1 MLSKLSP
8 DPTVQGATQKVSA
21 IRHFLALDRFYKIKN
36 RPCNTRDSRDR
47 HDFAKLVGESCSVCI
62 GYYTTNFYHPLK
74 DHDGDYGV
82 GSNFYSAGQISKSL
96 ENTAENYIYPK
107 RGNIPLLTIQNGV
120 LIQNIDY
127 YPNFN
132 NYVQNDGEKVALI
145 LWLLRKEKFE
155 VETITIDLLKQAI
168 CNNFTQNMVELLLP
182 SDLSFEA
189 QLSKYPLDTQES
201 IFDVSTKDID
211 NLFKDEISKLEN
223 KDMKSGLQSIYFGC
237 PGCGKSYKVKTDLL
251 LDVSEDRIFRTTFH
265 PDTDY
270 SSFVGAYKPAMNGQ
284 NIEYRFVPQV
294 FTNAYVKAWSNPSES
309 VYLVIE
315 EINRGNCAQIFG
327 DLFQLLDRKNGI
339 SEYPIAADADLKV
352 YLKDALGED
361 NEGIANGKLK
371 LPANLNI
378 IATMN
383 TSDQSL
389 FPMDSAFKRRWNWH
403 YVPINYSEKIDS
415 GNFVIS
421 IGVHKPEYKWVDF
434 LKKVNK
440 HIFDLTSSEDK
451 QMGNFF
457 IKSNIGI
464 DEFRDKV
471 MFYLWNEVC
480 KDVYKVGSFFKEDN
494 GDEFS
499 FTELYGDK
507 GVEKILNF
515 MKFLD
520 VSFKSESS
528 EDSTTEPENATATE

>member
-47 HDFAKLVGESCSVCI
+47 HDFAQLVGESCSVCTR
-62 GYYTTNFYHPLK
+62 YYTTNFYLPLK
-74 DHDGDYGV
+74 EHDGDYGV

-96 ENTAENYIYPK
+96 ENTAETYIYPK

-168 CNNFTQNMVELLLP
+168 CNDFTQNLVELLLP
-182 SDLSFEA
+182 ADLSFEA

-201 IFDVSTKDID
+201 IFDVSTNDID
-211 NLFKDEISKLEN
+211 ILFKDEISKLEN
-223 KDMKSGLQSIYFGC
+223 KDMKSGLQCIYFGC

-339 SEYPIAADADLKV
+339 SEYPIAADADLNV

-361 NEGIANGKLK
+361 NEGIANGELK

-389 FPMDSAFKRRWNWH
+389 FPMDSAFKRRWDWH
-403 YVPINYSEKIDS
+403 YVPIDYSEKIES
-415 GNFVIS
+415 GKFVIT
-421 IGVHKPEYKWVDF
+421 IGETEYKWVDF

-507 GVEKILNF
+507 GVEKIMNF

-520 VSFKSESS
+520 VSSKPKSS